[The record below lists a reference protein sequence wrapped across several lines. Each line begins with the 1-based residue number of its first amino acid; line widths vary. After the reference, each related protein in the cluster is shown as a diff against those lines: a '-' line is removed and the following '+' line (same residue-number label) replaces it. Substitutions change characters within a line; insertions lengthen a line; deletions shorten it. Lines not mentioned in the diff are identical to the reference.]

1 MMLVECLLAMPANFK
16 SIIVQLRNTG
26 NVLIG
31 NSLSIKYI
39 VCKLHEVYM
48 QMKPTAV
55 VL

>member
-1 MMLVECLLAMPANFK
+1 MMLVECLLAMPA
-16 SIIVQLRNTG
+16 SIIVQLWNTG
-26 NVLIG
+26 NVFIG

-39 VCKLHEVYM
+39 VCKWHEVYM